1 MVIPNDSISQINT
14 YINIFKIKYRKPPT
28 RAIVN
33 EESLSLLR
41 GNDMLMPNDSV
52 TNEESYT
59 NYVLNNE
66 CKIKFLP
73 VYFLEKLLKKEKTE
87 LEEKVKNI
95 KTPIIL
101 ANKKKHYIFGDLSL
115 CDKELVEFKE
125 DIEKKNNNS

>member
-1 MVIPNDSISQINT
+1 MIIPNDSISQINT
-14 YINIFKIKYRKPPT
+14 YINIFKTKYRKPPT

-33 EESLSLLR
+33 EESFSLLR

-52 TNEESYT
+52 TNEDSYT
-59 NYVLNNE
+59 NYVLSNE

-101 ANKKKHYIFGDLSL
+101 TNKKKHYIFGDLSL
-115 CDKELVEFKE
+115 CDGELVEFKE
-125 DIEKKNNNS
+125 DTEKKNNNS